1 MPVAFLIKMPEFI
14 QIIIYSR
21 QLYTQIVSWVTT
33 PVVAKSLREIAPPFH
48 GRCRTTPKMEAV
60 CSTEKFV
67 TTSQNTRFHKP
78 EDNILV
84 TRGENG
90 TSIAVINIPHF
101 ALPNNQLAISFRTFT
116 SIPVLQNQITCRSHR
131 SPKVAL

>member
-1 MPVAFLIKMPEFI
+1 M
-14 QIIIYSR
+14 
-21 QLYTQIVSWVTT
+21 
-33 PVVAKSLREIAPPFH
+33 
-48 GRCRTTPKMEAV
+48 GAV

-67 TTSQNTRFHKP
+67 TTSHNKRFHKP

-131 SPKVAL
+131 SLEVSL